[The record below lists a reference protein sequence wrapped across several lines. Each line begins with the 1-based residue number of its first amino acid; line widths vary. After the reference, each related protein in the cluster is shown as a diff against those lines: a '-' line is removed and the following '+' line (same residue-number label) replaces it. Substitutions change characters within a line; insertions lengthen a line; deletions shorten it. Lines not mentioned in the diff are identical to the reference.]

1 MGVGTKLELMSTE
14 GVRML
19 HRGVPQPLDSR
30 KVAVVLVIVM
40 LLPIFTPVT
49 ADESVG
55 RDDFGVLA
63 AMANALTEQRD
74 SGEDELAH
82 DSAEGILS
90 ALEARGREIGD
101 GDALLAT
108 DGVIGDISMRE
119 TDPLEPSHPR
129 PYVYLTDP
137 NSHPDGWPNNLL
149 DTLFELPPSFN
160 DPLAIGANTY
170 SVYVNYTARNNGPQH
185 EAWEY
190 GTFTGDILSLDGAG
204 IFENAIDID
213 GDGSND
219 VAVGLSIV
227 GLGTQGEGWGVQ
239 WSDGLIPTIEEIWIR
254 PNFQWK
260 VRVLDHNDPLWD
272 DMASMEVSLMKG
284 VAYDLTFT
292 GDGESYAL
300 VIDSRFTQPPH
311 DFQVRVGLDQM
322 TLKVTETFTNI
333 IQVLNIFNG
342 GDESGL
348 EVTSVSA
355 PYAIM
360 ISNPNRNS
368 ANEQTDC
375 EDSSW
380 YDPIADHDAESR
392 THKCGYSVGIGY
404 VHFKEPDID
413 GFRDL
418 DEIGYIDV
426 GLHPVL
432 GDTLI
437 PEEVDLV
444 IRNDNAGENSFDNI
458 EIFSD
463 TDADLYFHYFEDR
476 SAHIEEGG
484 QFGNITDSR
493 GWVRDMPKGTLP
505 QEEIDA
511 IFTLIGEAPGS
522 SNLPGQMPNRLSLII
537 SIKNY
542 TADDSTNV
550 ADSTLLLDPSDNRW
564 NSLILIAGTE
574 RIGKLEYVSTFQRHG
589 YAIDSSSMEVEI
601 VDLPEVVAVFGTF
614 EIPSSNRVRV
624 EFGTAPD
631 LLSEVLDNVVLNLVE
646 IILDLGTILN
656 GLPEAIV
663 GTAGESSGEIFV
675 QMFDQVRET
684 WSDGSTRS
692 ETTVSSLSL
701 AIGSSPHPVMG
712 KDHILLAEDLDYTDN
727 NGNVDG
733 KYGRIN
739 GPLVP
744 VGMSVRMTDISGV
757 SYSYNQDTDL
767 RTISLSG
774 VSGEELI
781 IGHLTHFSNTT
792 DGEVKQFAS
801 ISNRPG
807 NLTIS
812 QQGSV
817 ITYSATDE
825 IGTITY
831 SGEGDG
837 QYNALRLNGLPSQF
851 ELELG
856 DTLAMYAPD
865 GIDSIEVQISNAS
878 TPLTMDDDHARF
890 WIDQNIGE
898 ASMSLK
904 LSNLTSVV
912 LSPPQDPGALGP
924 TGNSELVMNRT
935 GSAPFSVLLEDVSD
949 RNDEFLGLSGR
960 IHLDPL
966 PANVTLSL
974 PSSENSDIISIP
986 EFGDADGIL
995 ALSFFLSGMI
1005 DFGSS
1010 VNDFAVESMVDLGD
1024 ASNIAKNM
1032 SLGLNLKTG
1041 EEFDITLDVKKGV
1054 NVPNEPRWVHGISGE
1069 VLEATQLVFNYSLM
1083 PEFTESSRTVVS
1095 DALEDF
1101 RITKQE
1107 RDDVI
1112 QALTW
1117 GGLSD
1122 AESLVD
1128 AMEDGYI
1135 SAREL
1140 KLLDNAT
1147 LEEEGVTFEQRR
1159 SWHSKIW
1166 MPQLPAGLIKLTYM
1180 VEIND
1185 EVPQFTIEASLEGW
1199 TPSRPVLTI
1208 ELNGLTRTDTTMV
1221 LTGLDTELSRNV
1233 NINATISTESDLVI
1247 PRTTIDMSYKLG
1259 ERLENAR
1266 ILQNNQLRGI
1276 RTEMMMFDVPQN
1288 ATLYSKIGDI
1298 LQADLTVPPADRI
1311 NGRDSA
1317 DSMMLQQLRLVDGVW
1332 WPSTMFIRDV
1342 PGEMHLLAAP
1352 ASNFDIHEER
1362 SFQGMFEMAYSS
1374 NSDEMDLFIET
1385 KGKSQNI
1392 RGNNLMLSENLPDRF
1407 TMEVTEDYGA
1417 SISASGNG
1425 VEKLY
1430 IRRSNSQIQDGVNI
1444 VSAELVGENLKGAEV
1459 HIYRPLGYPVIVVDG
1474 ITGGRIVAT
1483 AHTEVDVLGTD
1494 IDARGVLLDAQFT
1507 GGIPTASSV
1516 GVNGVVSDLSL
1527 ISSLTGGEIE
1537 TTHIMIGDPISSG
1550 LATVIAAVTG

>member
-1 MGVGTKLELMSTE
+1 MGVRTQLELMSTD
-14 GVRML
+14 GVRLL

-30 KVAVVLVIVM
+30 KVAAMLVIVM
-40 LLPIFTPVT
+40 LLPIFSPVT

-55 RDDFGVLA
+55 RDDFGVLE
-63 AMANALTEQRD
+63 AMANALTAQRD

-82 DSAEGILS
+82 DSAEAVLS

-119 TDPLEPSHPR
+119 TEPLVPSHPR
-129 PYVYLTDP
+129 PYVYLTEP
-137 NSHPDGWPNNLL
+137 GSHPDGWPNNLL

-170 SVYVNYTARNNGPQH
+170 SLYVNYTARDNGPQH

-190 GTFTGDILSLDGAG
+190 GTFTGDILSLEGAG
-204 IFENAIDID
+204 LFENAVDID
-213 GDGSND
+213 GDGGND

-239 WSDGLIPTIEEIWIR
+239 WSEGLIPTIESIWIR

-260 VRVLDHNDPLWD
+260 VRVLDHTDPLWD
-272 DMASMEVSLMKG
+272 DMASMEVSMMKG

-322 TLKVTETFTNI
+322 TLNITDTFTNI
-333 IQVLNIFNG
+333 LDVLNIFNG
-342 GDESGL
+342 GDDSGL

-355 PYAIM
+355 PYAIL

-368 ANEQTDC
+368 ANLQTDC
-375 EDSSW
+375 DDSSW
-380 YDPIADHDAESR
+380 YDPINDHDVESR
-392 THKCGYSVGIGY
+392 MHKCGFSVGIGY
-404 VHFKEPDID
+404 VHFKEPDLD
-413 GFRDL
+413 GFRAL

-426 GLHPVL
+426 GLHPVN
-432 GDTLI
+432 GSTLI

-493 GWVRDMPKGTLP
+493 GWVRDLPKGTMP

-522 SNLPGQMPNRLSLII
+522 SNFPGQMPNRLSLII

-542 TADDSTNV
+542 TADNSANV
-550 ADSTLLLDPSDNRW
+550 ADSSLLFDPSDNRW

-574 RIGKLEYVSTFQRHG
+574 RIDKIEYVSTFQRHG
-589 YAIDSSSMEVEI
+589 YAMDSSSMEVEI

-614 EIPSSNRVRV
+614 EIPSSNRIRV

-663 GTAGESSGEIFV
+663 ETAGESSGEIFV
-675 QMFDQVRET
+675 QMYDQVRES
-684 WSDGSTRS
+684 WNDGSTRS
-692 ETTVSSLSL
+692 DSTVASLSL
-701 AIGSSPHPVMG
+701 AIGSSPHPVME
-712 KDHILLAEDLDYTDN
+712 KNHILLAEDLDYTDN

-733 KYGRIN
+733 KYGRVN

-744 VGMSVRMTDISGV
+744 VGMSLLMTDISGV
-757 SYSYNQDTDL
+757 SYSYDQDTDL

-774 VSGEELI
+774 ISGEELI

-792 DGEVKQFAS
+792 DGEVTQFAS
-801 ISNRPG
+801 ISNRPE

-812 QQGSV
+812 QQGST
-817 ITYSATDE
+817 ITYSATGE

-837 QYNALRLNGLPSQF
+837 QYNALRLNELPSQF
-851 ELELG
+851 QLELG
-856 DTLAMYAPD
+856 DTLAMSAPD
-865 GIDSIEVQISNAS
+865 GVGSIEVQISNAT
-878 TPLTMDDDHARF
+878 TPLTMDEDHARF
-890 WIDQNIGE
+890 WIDQNLGE

-904 LSNLTSVV
+904 LSNLTSIV
-912 LSPPQDPGALGP
+912 LNPPQEPGALGP
-924 TGNSELVMNRT
+924 RGNSQLVMNRT

-960 IHLDPL
+960 IYLDPL
-966 PANVTLSL
+966 PANVTMSL

-986 EFGDADGIL
+986 EFGEADGIL
-995 ALSFFLSGMI
+995 SLSFFLSGMI

-1010 VNDFAVESMVDLGD
+1010 VNDFAVESMVNLGD
-1024 ASNIAKNM
+1024 ASNIRSNM
-1032 SLGLNLKTG
+1032 SLGLDLITG

-1054 NVPNEPRWVHGISGE
+1054 NIPDEPRWVHGLSGE
-1069 VLEATQLVFNYSLM
+1069 VLEATQLVFNYSMM
-1083 PEFTESSRTVVS
+1083 PEFTESSREVVS
-1095 DALEDF
+1095 DALQDF
-1101 RITKQE
+1101 TITELE
-1107 RDDVI
+1107 RTDVI
-1112 QALTW
+1112 QALGW
-1117 GGLSD
+1117 AGLTD

-1128 AMEDGYI
+1128 AMEDGFI
-1135 SAREL
+1135 SPREL

-1166 MPQLPAGLIKLTYM
+1166 MPQLPAGKIQLTYE
-1180 VEIND
+1180 VTITD
-1185 EVPQFTIEASLEGW
+1185 EVPTFEILASLEGW
-1199 TPSRPVLTI
+1199 TPFRPVLTI
-1208 ELNGLTRTDTTMV
+1208 ELNGLTRTDTLMV
-1221 LTGLDTELSRNV
+1221 LTGLDTDLARDVS
-1233 NINATISTESDLVI
+1233 INAQTSTESDLVI
-1247 PRTTIDMSYKLG
+1247 PRTTIDMTYDLG
-1259 ERLENAR
+1259 ERLETAR
-1266 ILQNNQLRGI
+1266 VLQNNQLRGI
-1276 RTEMMMFDVPQN
+1276 RTEMMMFN
-1288 ATLYSKIGDI
+1288 APANADLYSKIGDI
-1298 LQADLTVPPADRI
+1298 LQADLLVPPEDRI
-1311 NGRDSA
+1311 DGRDSA
-1317 DSMMLQQLRLVDGVW
+1317 DSMMLQQLRKVDGLW
-1332 WPSTMFIRDV
+1332 WPATMFIRDV

-1352 ASNFDIHEER
+1352 ANNFDIHEER
-1362 SFQGMFEMAYSS
+1362 SFQGMFEMDYSS
-1374 NSDEMDLFIET
+1374 NSDDMDMFIET
-1385 KGKSQNI
+1385 KGKAQNI
-1392 RGNNLMLSENLPDRF
+1392 RGDTLMLSENLPDRF
-1407 TMEVTEDYGA
+1407 TMEVTEEFGA
-1417 SISASGNG
+1417 RISASGNG

-1430 IRRSNSQIQDGVNI
+1430 IRRSDTQMEDGINI

-1483 AHTEVDVLGTD
+1483 ADTEVDVLGTD
-1494 IDARGVLLDAQFT
+1494 IDARGVMLDAQFT

-1527 ISSLTGGEIE
+1527 LSSLTGGEIE
-1537 TTHIMIGDPISSG
+1537 TTHIMIGDPFSSL
-1550 LATVIAAVTG
+1550 LATAVAAVTG